1 MKRAAWRLL
10 LSTVACAS
18 ALTGFVILELIF
30 GTWLRPAESWDRAL
44 AVGII
49 VNRRI
54 ISDATGLYDGGG
66 RVVYTRDIYG
76 LRGHYGDPGDISI
89 LTVGGSTTD
98 EADIT
103 DGFTWQDELERAL
116 RASGRNVRVA
126 NAGIS
131 GMSTYGHL
139 AAYRFWFPLIPRL
152 RPAYT
157 ILYVGIND
165 FFLDIEEDDYGA
177 TLEDPLPLTRE
188 EWIKGNSAF
197 YRLFVRVRGMWGAW
211 EAGLLDGPVEGRRLR
226 YVDTPNLQ
234 DHKAIAR
241 AQVRSFERR
250 MAALLSLVRATGSV
264 PVCVTQPTLYYR
276 RTPGGGVVGVDMDV
290 AEKPAGKVNGVD
302 YFHMRAVQDAAMI
315 ASCRAAGSV
324 VIDLAADDW
333 SDDDFIDFTHTTPRG
348 SKKVGQRIANAMK
361 TLPF

>member
-1 MKRAAWRLL
+1 MKPTARRLL
-10 LSTVACAS
+10 LSAVAGAS
-18 ALTGFVILELIF
+18 ALSGVVILELIF
-30 GTWLRPAESWDRAL
+30 GTWLRPADSWDRAL
-44 AVGII
+44 VLGIT

-54 ISDATGLYDGGG
+54 IKDATGLYEGGG

-89 LTVGGSTTD
+89 LTLGGSTTD
-98 EADIT
+98 QNDLS

-126 NAGIS
+126 NAGMG
-131 GMSTYGHL
+131 GMSTYGHV
-139 AAYRFWFPLIPRL
+139 AAYHFWFPRIPRL
-152 RPAYT
+152 SPAYT

-165 FFLDIEEDDYGA
+165 FFLDIKEADYGS
-177 TLEDPLPLTRE
+177 TLEDIPVSLGA
-188 EWIKGNSAF
+188 WIKGNSAF
-197 YRLFVRVRGMWGAW
+197 YRLFVRVRGVWWAW
-211 EAGLLDGPVEGRRLR
+211 EAGLMGGRVDSRRLR
-226 YVDTPNLQ
+226 YVDAPNLQ
-234 DHKAIAR
+234 DHEAIAR
-241 AQVRSFERR
+241 APVRSFERR

-276 RTPGGGVVGVDMDV
+276 RAPGGGVVGVDRGI
-290 AEKPAGKVNGVD
+290 AAIPAGKINGVD
-302 YFHMRAVQDAAMI
+302 YFHLRAVQDAAMI

-333 SDDDFIDFTHTTPRG
+333 SDDDFTDLVHMTPRG
-348 SKKVGQRIANAMK
+348 TKKVGRRLADAMK

>member
-1 MKRAAWRLL
+1 MSRTARRLL
-10 LSTVACAS
+10 LSAVACAS
-18 ALTGFVILELIF
+18 ALSGFVILELIF
-30 GTWLRPAESWDRAL
+30 GTWLRQAESWDRAL
-44 AVGII
+44 MLGIT
-49 VNRRI
+49 VSQRI

-98 EADIT
+98 ERDTT

-126 NAGIS
+126 NAGVG

-139 AAYRFWFPLIPRL
+139 AAYHYWFPLIPRL

-165 FFLDIEEDDYGA
+165 FVLDINDVDYGSELGDIPISLG
-177 TLEDPLPLTRE
+177 T
-188 EWIKGNSAF
+188 WIAGNSAF
-197 YRLFVRVRGMWGAW
+197 YRLFVRVRGAWWAW
-211 EAGLLDGPVEGRRLR
+211 EAGLVGGRVDSRRIR
-226 YVDTPNLQ
+226 YVDAPNIQ
-234 DHKAIAR
+234 DHEAIGR
-241 AQVRSFERR
+241 AQVRGFEWR

-264 PVCVTQPTLYYR
+264 PVCVTQPTMYYR
-276 RTPGGGVVGVDMDV
+276 RTPGGGVVGVDFEI
-290 AEKPAGKVNGVD
+290 AAIPAGKINGVD
-302 YFHMRAVQDAAMI
+302 YFHLRAVQDAAMI
-315 ASCRAAGSV
+315 ASCRATGSV
-324 VIDLAADDW
+324 VIDLVADDW
-333 SDDDFIDFTHTTPRG
+333 SDDDFIDLVHTTPRG

-361 TLPF
+361 TLPL